1 MFGNKKQTDIS
12 ITVNGDKISRVFF
25 QTKFLGIII
34 QADLKWTSHISILV
48 NKISKTV
55 GIMNKI
61 KYVLTT
67 AHLKLLYQ
75 SLVEP
80 YLNYCCI
87 RL

>member
-1 MFGNKKQTDIS
+1 
-12 ITVNGDKISRVFF
+12 
-25 QTKFLGIII
+25 
-34 QADLKWTSHISILV
+34 
-48 NKISKTV
+48 
-55 GIMNKI
+55 MNKI

-87 RL
+87 RLWASPVKSIIHLNRYINFRNVQSELYHLQNIVIILHLFFID